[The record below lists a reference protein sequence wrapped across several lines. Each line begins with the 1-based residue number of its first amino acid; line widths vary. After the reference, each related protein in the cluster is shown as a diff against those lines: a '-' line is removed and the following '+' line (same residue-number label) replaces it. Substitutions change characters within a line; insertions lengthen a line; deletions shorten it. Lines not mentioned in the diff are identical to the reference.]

1 MAIKINMVLVSYM
14 KFNIIKEKKAGI
26 FSIELLITILILIVI
41 FNIIFNMISISTD
54 KITDNIDFNKQ
65 ETLTS
70 EVLDNL
76 IKTEGTP
83 SNWDKINYQNSYI
96 PGLNLDEENYL
107 QVLSFSKIIALSQN
121 YDNLINNNI
130 LNGQLKSQ
138 LIISPL
144 NNNLENIIMGD
155 TPSLDISNIA
165 VVNRTVK
172 IDYLSNYTILNLS
185 SNNTYSNICHE
196 NHGDNWICNSF
207 NVYYDLNQ
215 YDYYILSNNN
225 IDYKLSN
232 GIYSTNLKSS
242 NACVKINNNI
252 QFLSENNSSILILHI
267 LKNKDFNLKV
277 VAVPKNTDVKYLKYD
292 YFKSQDAYIIFKT
305 WY

>member
-65 ETLTS
+65 EILTS
-70 EVLDNL
+70 DVLDIL
-76 IKTEGTP
+76 IKTEGNP
-83 SNWDKINYQNSYI
+83 SNWDKINYQNSYT

-165 VVNRTVK
+165 VVHRTVK
-172 IDYLSNYTILNLS
+172 IDYFSKYTILNLS
-185 SNNTYSNICHE
+185 SNNT
-196 NHGDNWICNSF
+196 
-207 NVYYDLNQ
+207 
-215 YDYYILSNNN
+215 
-225 IDYKLSN
+225 
-232 GIYSTNLKSS
+232 
-242 NACVKINNNI
+242 
-252 QFLSENNSSILILHI
+252 
-267 LKNKDFNLKV
+267 
-277 VAVPKNTDVKYLKYD
+277 
-292 YFKSQDAYIIFKT
+292 
-305 WY
+305 

>member
-1 MAIKINMVLVSYM
+1 MAIKINMVLVSSM
-14 KFNIIKEKKAGI
+14 KFNIFKEKKAGI
-26 FSIELLITILILIVI
+26 FSIEILITILILIVI
-41 FNIIFNMISISTD
+41 INIIFNMISISTD
-54 KITDNIDFNKQ
+54 KITDSIDFNKQ
-65 ETLTS
+65 EILTS

-76 IKTEGTP
+76 IKTEGNP
-83 SNWDKINYQNSYI
+83 SNWDEINYQNSYT
-96 PGLNLDEENYL
+96 PGLNLDEENHL

-138 LIISPL
+138 IIICPL
-144 NNNLENIIMGD
+144 NNNLENIILGD

-165 VVNRTVK
+165 VDNRTVK

-185 SNNTYSNICHE
+185 CNNTYNHVCHE
-196 NHGDNWICNSF
+196 NHENNWICNSF

-242 NACVKINNNI
+242 NSCTKINNYI
-252 QFLSENNSSILILHI
+252 KFLSGNNSSIVILHI